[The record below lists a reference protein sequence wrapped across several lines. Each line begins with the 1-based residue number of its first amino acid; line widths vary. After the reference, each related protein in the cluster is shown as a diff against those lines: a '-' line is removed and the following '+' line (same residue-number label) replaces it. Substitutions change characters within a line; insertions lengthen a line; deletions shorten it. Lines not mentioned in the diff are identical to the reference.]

1 MKIFNK
7 QKTHFLKKTNCGLY
21 QIKYD
26 TIENVTFVINN
37 ILDNGHKKLQSQQTF
52 QPFKKELI

>member
-1 MKIFNK
+1 MNR
-7 QKTHFLKKTNCGLY
+7 QKTHFLKKPKYGLY